1 MKIRELKKRQEAR
14 KKAYEEWRKLLAEGR
29 YREAFSKAVVS
40 GRLTTDMVN
49 DAKVLLDLLGVPWV
63 QAPSEGEA
71 QAAYMAL
78 KGDVWATASQ
88 DYDSLL
94 YGTPRLVRYVTLTG
108 FEYLPSKRM
117 VKKLVPELI
126 ELEVLLEHLSLT
138 REQLIDVAILVG
150 TDYNE
155 GVKGIGPKKAL
166 KLIKKYKKIENL
178 PYKILSE
185 VCSNYDEIRK
195 IFLNPE
201 VTDDYIICLRKPDI
215 DGLIEF
221 LCDERGFSK
230 RRVKVAI
237 DRLNKATS
245 MYRGKQLT
253 LSF

>member
-1 MKIRELKKRQEAR
+1 
-14 KKAYEEWRKLLAEGR
+14 
-29 YREAFSKAVVS
+29 
-40 GRLTTDMVN
+40 
-49 DAKVLLDLLGVPWV
+49 
-63 QAPSEGEA
+63 
-71 QAAYMAL
+71 
-78 KGDVWATASQ
+78 
-88 DYDSLL
+88 
-94 YGTPRLVRYVTLTG
+94 
-108 FEYLPSKRM
+108 
-117 VKKLVPELI
+117 
-126 ELEVLLEHLSLT
+126 LT

-201 VTDDYIICLRKPDI
+201 VTDDYTIRLRKPDI

>member
-71 QAAYMAL
+71 QAAYMAI

-201 VTDDYIICLRKPDI
+201 VTDDYTIRLRKPDI